1 MKMLMP
7 FSPLTNPD
15 TAAAHDEMGAMIQIG
30 AAVESI
36 R

>member
-1 MKMLMP
+1 MLMP
-7 FSPLTNPD
+7 FSPLTNPA
-15 TAAAHDEMGAMIQIG
+15 TAAAHDEMGAMMQMG

>member
-1 MKMLMP
+1 MLMP
-7 FSPLTNPD
+7 FSPLTNPA
-15 TAAAHDEMGAMIQIG
+15 TAAAHDDMGAMMQMG